1 MKKMFKTVEEK
12 LREKGILGTTVDLDP
27 NWYENIMK
35 KENERKENDRKEE
48 QERIDKLKCP
58 SCKSTDKEH
67 IIKSDSNGIL
77 GPGYHSWLIDEYFVC
92 NNCGIMFKDISKR
105 KK

>member
-1 MKKMFKTVEEK
+1 MKDELYKKVYIHSVDDLPKKYLRLISHIKDEE
-12 LREKGILGTTVDLDP
+12 
-27 NWYENIMK
+27 
-35 KENERKENDRKEE
+35 KEE

-67 IIKSDSNGIL
+67 IIKSNSNGII